1 MMKVRYI
8 AIGAI
13 VIVAIVVGVCLI
25 LVSTDTSEDTSD
37 TPSDVTLIDFQY
49 EKPEWLE
56 GHLKQGSIEEY
67 IKKRKKK

>member
-13 VIVAIVVGVCLI
+13 VIFAIVVGVCLI

-37 TPSDVTLIDFQY
+37 TPSNVTLIDFQY

-56 GHLKQGSIEEY
+56 GHPSRGVLRNTS
-67 IKKRKKK
+67 KKGKKK

>member
-8 AIGAI
+8 AIGVI
-13 VIVAIVVGVCLI
+13 VIVAIVVGVCLT
-25 LVSTDTSEDTSD
+25 LVSTETSQDTSD

-49 EKPEWLE
+49 GKPEWLE

-67 IKKRKKK
+67 IKKGKKK